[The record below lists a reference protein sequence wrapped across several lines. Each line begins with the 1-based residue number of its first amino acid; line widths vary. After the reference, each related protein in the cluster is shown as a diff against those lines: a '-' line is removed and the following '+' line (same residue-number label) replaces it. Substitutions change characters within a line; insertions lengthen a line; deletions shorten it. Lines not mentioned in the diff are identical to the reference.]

1 MVKVKVFST
10 LREITGNSEFEI
22 DAKSIRALIKKC
34 SKLYGKEFKDQLQH
48 SSIVLNGRD
57 IRHIR
62 GSIKLGP
69 KDEVCFLPPASGG

>member
-10 LREITGNSEFEI
+10 LRSITKESEFEI
-22 DAKSIRALIKKC
+22 EAESIKELVKKC
-34 SKLYGKEFKDQLQH
+34 SKLYGKEFKDQLRH

-62 GSIKLGP
+62 GSIKLGSE
-69 KDEVCFLPPASGG
+69 DEVSLLPPAGGG

>member
-10 LREITGNSEFEI
+10 LREITKEKEFEI
-22 DAKSIRALIKKC
+22 EAKNIKELVKKC
-34 SKLYGKEFKDQLQH
+34 SKLYGKEFKNQLQH

-62 GSIKLGP
+62 GSIKLRP
-69 KDEVCFLPPASGG
+69 EDEVSLLPPAGGG